1 MLVRSQAKTM
11 FSIGKSNVKIIDNT
25 VYATASNGNMWV
37 LGKYSTEEKATR
49 VKEMLERH
57 SPEEEKVFM
66 MPKDDELRG

>member
-11 FSIGKSNVKIIDNT
+11 FSIGMSNVKIIDTT
-25 VYATASNGNMWV
+25 VYATTNENMWV
-37 LGKYSTEEKATR
+37 LGKYSTGEKATR

-57 SPEEEKVFM
+57 STEEDKIFM